1 MACMGQCTWVWSE
14 SMGSWMPGYYNTCES
29 GCICGPAPGQE
40 GPYDGYVATVACES
54 TGGTTT
60 TTTTTP
66 SACASSQCCWL
77 AVRIETGGGSGYMAW
92 APSSFCPNG
101 CECSINFPPY
111 NGTDPAPGDVYC
123 APCAEATTTTTSTT
137 AGSTTTTT
145 TTAGSTTTTT
155 TPVTCSGVCTYVWDG
170 RNWSVSNSTCAS
182 EVCFCPVSTDVPGTY
197 VGQTYSEACSTVN
210 SLCASTCTWIW
221 SGTGWS
227 VLSSD
232 CVSPC
237 ACSYMP
243 TFDGEYTGQ
252 EIQTWCVSPTTTTSS
267 TTSSTTTSTTTT
279 PLCDTGYCL
288 YAWAGDRWFV
298 FYNSCGENCFCGPEP
313 SRPGA
318 YFNEQVFAACQS
330 TPTTTST
337 STTTTSTTSTAPPTT
352 TTTTATAG
360 TNYTLN
366 ANSSVTFILNGIST
380 SSAPDYVLR
389 AGGSGTFILNG
400 IPTNTTTTTTTST
413 EGPLGPNS
421 YNCFS
426 DHNNPTGDV
435 PPPDYKVYLCDWK
448 GTPPQTFSGTWYCTN
463 GSPSVCPTYPTTP
476 TAVTFTRQPCTL
488 IYLAPED
495 SIVPF
500 RMGIPDPMLP
510 SWADAN
516 AQALAIG
523 LTGFLPA
530 HPTGTPSP
538 ACTCGTGT
546 IFLSYEFTVELCH
559 FHIEIT
565 AVTF

>member
-14 SMGSWMPGYYNTCES
+14 SMGSWMPGYYNSCES

-60 TTTTTP
+60 TSTTAGSTTTTTTP
-66 SACASSQCCWL
+66 SACASSECCWL

-92 APSSFCPNG
+92 APSSSCSSG
-101 CECSINFPPY
+101 CTCSVGFPPY

-123 APCAEATTTTTSTT
+123 APCVEAATTTTSTTIGTTTTAGTFTTTTTTEATTTTTTT
-137 AGSTTTTT
+137 EET
-145 TTAGSTTTTT
+145 
-155 TPVTCSGVCTYVWDG
+155 
-170 RNWSVSNSTCAS
+170 
-182 EVCFCPVSTDVPGTY
+182 
-197 VGQTYSEACSTVN
+197 
-210 SLCASTCTWIW
+210 
-221 SGTGWS
+221 
-227 VLSSD
+227 
-232 CVSPC
+232 
-237 ACSYMP
+237 
-243 TFDGEYTGQ
+243 
-252 EIQTWCVSPTTTTSS
+252 
-267 TTSSTTTSTTTT
+267 
-279 PLCDTGYCL
+279 
-288 YAWAGDRWFV
+288 
-298 FYNSCGENCFCGPEP
+298 
-313 SRPGA
+313 
-318 YFNEQVFAACQS
+318 
-330 TPTTTST
+330 
-337 STTTTSTTSTAPPTT
+337 TT

-389 AGGSGTFILNG
+389 AGGSGIFILNG
-400 IPTNTTTTTTTST
+400 IATNTTTTTTTST

-476 TAVTFTRQPCTL
+476 TAVTFTRAPCSLT
-488 IYLAPED
+488 YLAPED